1 MVFYE
6 SPYRLVKS
14 LSQFSEF
21 MGHDRKACVCRE
33 LSKFFEEIKRGTVE
47 ELAEYYTANP
57 PKGEIV
63 IVVEGVSKKGK

>member
-14 LSQFSEF
+14 LSQFGEF
-21 MGHDRKACVCRE
+21 FGAERRGCVCRE
-33 LSKFFEEIKRGTVE
+33 LSKMFEEVKRGTVT

-63 IVVEGVSKKGK
+63 IVVEGKPSK